1 MSKKNQVNLNVAFSV
16 SDYKMLTEQ
25 SARLNL
31 SRSEY
36 IRAIIQSI
44 GIAESLKED
53 DKGNVSVRIGEYGY
67 RLSKEDME
75 GIARQLEDAFTT
87 ISKQYQR
94 VIIAKPKG
102 KKRVYNAR
110 MKVRENAA

>member
-1 MSKKNQVNLNVAFSV
+1 MRQKNQVNLNVAFSV

-25 SARLNL
+25 SEKLNL

-53 DKGNVSVRIGEYGY
+53 ESGNVSVKIGDYGY

-110 MKVRENAA
+110 LKVRKKAA